1 MMVNMKANIAYEADL
16 KERTELESI
25 TRPLLNRY
33 ASFMEE
39 IFGDDLIA
47 VAVFGSLARGT
58 AEFPGSDIDLLIV
71 LEGIEKL
78 SFGKR
83 LKLTVKAED
92 KLSNSREYANFKDVF
107 GWPPSIQEV
116 ILTPEE
122 LKAHPPILLDLTTD
136 MVILHDKGILSEEI
150 DRIRKRLREL
160 GARKI
165 KHKDSWFWILK
176 PDLKLGEEVEI

>member
-1 MMVNMKANIAYEADL
+1 MIANMKADIAYEAGL

-47 VAVFGSLARGT
+47 VAAFGSLARGT

-78 SFGKR
+78 S
-83 LKLTVKAED
+83 LA
-92 KLSNSREYANFKDVF
+92 
-107 GWPPSIQEV
+107 
-116 ILTPEE
+116 
-122 LKAHPPILLDLTTD
+122 
-136 MVILHDKGILSEEI
+136 KG
-150 DRIRKRLREL
+150 
-160 GARKI
+160 
-165 KHKDSWFWILK
+165 
-176 PDLKLGEEVEI
+176 